1 MRVVVVIRS
10 AYARIVSELVN
21 NRTAADRDR
30 AADPNRDRSAEVQLF
45 RLS

>member
-1 MRVVVVIRS
+1 MSVDVVIRS

-21 NRTAADRDR
+21 NRTEADCDR
-30 AADPNRDRSAEVQLF
+30 AADSNRHHSDEAELF

>member
-10 AYARIVSELVN
+10 AYAWIVSELVN
-21 NRTAADRDR
+21 NRTAADCDR
-30 AADPNRDRSAEVQLF
+30 AADANRHHSAEAELF